1 MEIKK
6 KTIIY
11 IGIALLLIFLIFIG
25 AKFTSFSIFEPEEE
39 NNSSISKA
47 LAICIGENSVYY
59 SQTGCPA
66 CLNQENM
73 FGDNIKYINKIDCK
87 LDMQKCIDAKISATP
102 TWIIDGQLYRGVQT
116 IEKLAELTGCT
127 IN

>member
-11 IGIALLLIFLIFIG
+11 IGIALFVLLILIIG
-25 AKFTSFSIFEPEEE
+25 VQFTSFSILNLDE
-39 NNSSISKA
+39 NKNEGISKE

-66 CLNQENM
+66 CVTQEDM
-73 FGDNIKYINKIDCK
+73 FGDNIKYISKIDCK
-87 LDMQKCIDAKISATP
+87 LDREKCIDAGIQATP
-102 TWIIDGQLYRGVQT
+102 TWIIESQLYRGVQT
-116 IEKLAELTGCT
+116 IEKLAELTGC
-127 IN
+127 

>member
-6 KTIIY
+6 RTLVY
-11 IGIALLLIFLIFIG
+11 IGIALFVLLLLVIG
-25 AKFTSFSIFEPEEE
+25 IQFTSFSILNSDE
-39 NNSSISKA
+39 NKNEGISKE

-66 CLNQENM
+66 CVTQEDM
-73 FGDNIKYINKIDCK
+73 FGDNIKYISKIDCRT
-87 LDMQKCIDAKISATP
+87 DMQKCIDAEIQATP

-116 IEKLAELTGCT
+116 IEKLKELTGC
-127 IN
+127 